1 MVPLLDTPVLSLEPT
16 HYRRGLGA
24 TSDYGG
30 GTA

>member
-16 HYRRGLGA
+16 HDRRGLGV
-24 TSDYGG
+24 TSDDGR